1 MDGQTLKI
9 MLVGTIVVVI
19 YILYVST
26 PMVMNRMDSNSKV
39 PSVEDLDPMEIRDFL
54 TMPMSEVTTVIPN
67 TSKANCQSKKNLFLL
82 KTHKSGSSTLQNILL
97 RYADK
102 HNLTLVL
109 PKTTH
114 QLGYPNRFNR
124 RFAIPVPWNE
134 YNMFCQHSRFNLPE
148 VMELMPDDTV
158 FVTILREPVAHFE
171 SLFTYYNIG
180 GKLRIR
186 EPSKLEQFLRNPEKY
201 VQRRTY
207 KTYNSTNPYLRNNY
221 MFDLGFNEEQ
231 WKTNSQVTKLIE
243 RVDQIFDLVLIMEY
257 FDESLIL
264 LRYTMCWDIDSLV
277 YFRFNIRKET
287 SVYTNIS
294 HWMQGKI
301 RRWNSAD
308 AQLYSYFN
316 ETFWKKVKAFGEQR
330 MEEELQALKER
341 TRMYW
346 DTCIGDVTA
355 DKNGVHHAQGVD
367 ILIYSLKNSAKNNKD
382 CVQMTKAERFFT
394 YELTSKLKKRIRSH
408 DYHQQRSQHIF
419 LLN

>member
-1 MDGQTLKI
+1 MKRQTLKI

-19 YILYVST
+19 YMLYVST
-26 PMVMNRMDSNSKV
+26 PMVMNRMDSNSKA
-39 PSVEDLDPMEIRDFL
+39 PSVEDLDRMDIRHFL

-67 TSKANCQSKKNLFLL
+67 TSKTTCQSKKNLFLL

-114 QLGYPNRFNR
+114 QLGYPNRFNQ

-134 YNMFCQHSRFNLPE
+134 YNMFCQHSRLNLPE

-158 FVTILREPVAHFE
+158 FVTIIREPVAHFE

-180 GKLRIR
+180 GKLQIR
-186 EPSKLEQFLRNPEKY
+186 GPSKLEQFLGNPEKY
-201 VQRRTY
+201 VQRLTY

-221 MFDLGFNEEQ
+221 MFDLGFSEEQ

-243 RVDQIFDLVLIMEY
+243 RVDQIFDFVLIMEY

-277 YFRFNIRKET
+277 YFSFNIRKET
-287 SVYTNIS
+287 SVHAIS
-294 HWMQGKI
+294 HWMQGEI

-330 MEEELQALKER
+330 MEEELRALKER
-341 TRMYW
+341 KREYW
-346 DTCIGDVTA
+346 DTCIGNVTA
-355 DKNGVHHAQGVD
+355 NGKGVWHLPGVD
-367 ILIYSLKNSAKNNKD
+367 VQSYSLKNSAKDNKD
-382 CVQMTKAERFFT
+382 CVQMTKPEKPFT
-394 YELTSKLKKRIRSH
+394 YELASKLKKRIRSH
-408 DYHQQRSQHIF
+408 DYHQHRITAI
-419 LLN
+419 

>member
-1 MDGQTLKI
+1 MKRQTLKI

-19 YILYVST
+19 YMLYVST
-26 PMVMNRMDSNSKV
+26 PMVMNRMDSNSKA

-124 RFAIPVPWNE
+124 NFAIPVPWNE

-158 FVTILREPVAHFE
+158 FVTIIREPVAHFE
-171 SLFTYYNIG
+171 SLFTYY
-180 GKLRIR
+180 RICSR
-186 EPSKLEQFLRNPEKY
+186 LGIRGPSKLEQFLRNPEKY
-201 VQRRTY
+201 Y
-207 KTYNSTNPYLRNNY
+207 KMHNRFNFYLRNNY
-221 MFDLGFNEEQ
+221 MFDLGFSEEQ
-231 WKTNSQVTKLIE
+231 WKTDSHVTKLIE
-243 RVDQIFDLVLIMEY
+243 RVDQTFDLVLIMEY

-277 YFRFNIRKET
+277 YFSFNIRKET
-287 SVYTNIS
+287 SVNTIS

-341 TRMYW
+341 TRVYW
-346 DTCIGDVTA
+346 DMCIDDVTA
-355 DKNGVHHAQGVD
+355 NGKGVPHIPGVD
-367 ILIYSLKNSAKNNKD
+367 IQSYSLKISAKDNKD
-382 CVQMTKAERFFT
+382 CVKMTKPERPFT
-394 YELTSKLKKRIRSH
+394 YELVTKLKSRIH
-408 DYHQQRSQHIF
+408 DYHQHRITAI
-419 LLN
+419 